1 MNGALGSRRR
11 PDQLPLGVTLTHRRS
26 FCNFVAGPNAGALA
40 VLRELLTAGNAGVV
54 YLWGGRGAG
63 KTHLLEACCGDAS
76 VDARRVAYL
85 PLADARLEPP
95 MLHGLADIELLFIDD
110 VDSVAGDRAW
120 EEALFHLYNQ
130 AERVSSPMVFTA
142 SVAPRVPAWKL
153 PDLASRLSAAV
164 VWRLRALDDGA
175 RREALRLHARERG
188 FTLSD
193 EVLAFVMKRLRR
205 DMVSLSAFLD
215 RLDRSSLAAQRRVTV
230 PFVKGLLEQGDE
242 SKEGSSEEGSSLDT

>member
-26 FCNFVAGPNAGALA
+26 FCNFVAGPNAAAMA
-40 VLRELLTAGNAGVV
+40 VLKDLLADGNAGVV
-54 YLWGGRGAG
+54 YLWGGRGVG

-76 VDARRVAYL
+76 VDGRRVAYL
-85 PLADARLEPP
+85 PLADPRLAPP
-95 MLHGLADIELLFIDD
+95 MLHGLADIGLLCIDD
-110 VDSVAGDRAW
+110 VDSVAGDDDW

-130 AERVSSPMVFTA
+130 AERLSSPMVFTA
-142 SVAPRVPAWKL
+142 SVAPRAPAWKL

-175 RREALRLHARERG
+175 RREALQLHARERG

-193 EVLAFVMKRLRR
+193 EVLTFVMKRLRR
-205 DMVSLSAFLD
+205 DMVSLFAFLD

-230 PFVKGLLEQGDE
+230 PFVKVLLEEGD
-242 SKEGSSEEGSSLDT
+242 